1 MDIITAFEAVV
12 PGSNPGEGA
21 KRTSSFCAEGFER
34 EGVGKREFPVAENTT
49 LGSEAKSKMEFGF
62 LPSEPI
68 EKEKLSLNRG
78 VLGSDPPAGGGR
90 REIPS
95 EGTKIKLSYAKI

>member
-1 MDIITAFEAVV
+1 MK
-12 PGSNPGEGA
+12 PGL
-21 KRTSSFCAEGFER
+21 GFER
-34 EGVGKREFPVAENTT
+34 EGVGKREFPLAENTT

-78 VLGSDPPAGGGR
+78 VLGSDPPAGGER
-90 REIPS
+90 REIPGRS
-95 EGTKIKLSYAKI
+95 TWDQKTVMVVCAPQSNLE